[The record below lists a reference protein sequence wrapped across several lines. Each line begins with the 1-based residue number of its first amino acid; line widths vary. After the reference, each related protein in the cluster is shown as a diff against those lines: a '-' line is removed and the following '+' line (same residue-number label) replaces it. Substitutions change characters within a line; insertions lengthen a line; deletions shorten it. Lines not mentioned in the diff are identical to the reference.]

1 MRGLLW
7 QEMSPGHW
15 PLTEVIYELIPF
27 ISQEE
32 AQPGWMSE
40 LVQVTQLWSDR
51 ILHDLKIRA
60 MNSIPLYHAASEL
73 RDMALSNVSAREG
86 VSQGQADTLGV
97 ALR

>member
-1 MRGLLW
+1 
-7 QEMSPGHW
+7 MSPGHW

-60 MNSIPLYHAASEL
+60 MNSIPLYYTASEL

-86 VSQGQADTLGV
+86 GV
-97 ALR
+97 PGAG